1 MKINEMNVKSVSD
14 PNYQLLNRWGWRWS
28 TASSPIAQ
36 QIINLLLLRQL
47 DQYLLCFSNDRSFW
61 LIDTSEVR
69 DPPPERTRLTQ
80 RVDHADAAHV
90 QLEQGVV
97 DGLPPLV
104 VHEEV
109 VEDGA
114 QLGGQARQE
123 VHHAQ
128 PRHADLGPG
137 DVERQQHQEA
147 DQGDA

>member
-1 MKINEMNVKSVSD
+1 M
-14 PNYQLLNRWGWRWS
+14 
-28 TASSPIAQ
+28 
-36 QIINLLLLRQL
+36 
-47 DQYLLCFSNDRSFW
+47 
-61 LIDTSEVR
+61 
-69 DPPPERTRLTQ
+69 
-80 RVDHADAAHV
+80 
-90 QLEQGVV
+90 V

-114 QLGGQARQE
+114 QLGRQARQE

-147 DQGDA
+147 DQGDAWERGGGDGAHCEEGGGSYSETLTKFGPAVGGV

>member
-1 MKINEMNVKSVSD
+1 M
-14 PNYQLLNRWGWRWS
+14 
-28 TASSPIAQ
+28 
-36 QIINLLLLRQL
+36 
-47 DQYLLCFSNDRSFW
+47 
-61 LIDTSEVR
+61 
-69 DPPPERTRLTQ
+69 
-80 RVDHADAAHV
+80 
-90 QLEQGVV
+90 V

-147 DQGDA
+147 DQGDAWGGEMEHTVRRGVAGVH